1 MAKKKTIDYG
11 SLAGKIVDNVGG
23 RDNVSGLRHCVTRV
37 RFRLKDESIANDDAI
52 KSLQLLLDYVVAA
65 INEGVVKKEEK

>member
-1 MAKKKTIDYG
+1 VCQLAVVDTNADPTDIDYV
-11 SLAGKIVDNVGG
+11 IP
-23 RDNVSGLRHCVTRV
+23 
-37 RFRLKDESIANDDAI
+37 ANDDAI